1 MTLTQRDADDE
12 THAPLANAKYQLFKV
27 DGTQIFLTEENGMYA
42 YSESGTK
49 DSFMTGSNGTVTIS
63 NLPWG
68 SYYAQETEA
77 AAGYELNTKQLSF
90 EVGKAQY
97 HADSDT
103 VQYHT
108 GGKDT
113 ELPASIC
120 LTKTDAEDGKVLKDG
135 IL

>member
-1 MTLTQRDADDE
+1 
-12 THAPLANAKYQLFKV
+12 
-27 DGTQIFLTEENGMYA
+27 
-42 YSESGTK
+42 
-49 DSFMTGSNGTVTIS
+49 MTGSDGTVTIS

-68 SYYAQETEA
+68 SYYVQETEA

-103 VQYHT
+103 VST
-108 GGKDT
+108 TLEAKDA

-120 LTKTDAEDGKVLKDG
+120 LTKTDAVNGDLLKNAYYDVYKKKADGTYEKIYEFLKTNAAGELTVEDLKVPASHSRDFSRE
-135 IL
+135 

>member
-1 MTLTQRDADDE
+1 
-12 THAPLANAKYQLFKV
+12 
-27 DGTQIFLTEENGMYA
+27 
-42 YSESGTK
+42 
-49 DSFMTGSNGTVTIS
+49 MTGSNGTVTIS

-103 VQYHT
+103 VST
-108 GGKDT
+108 TLEAKDT
-113 ELPASIC
+113 ELP
-120 LTKTDAEDGKVLKDG
+120 G
-135 IL
+135 IHLPDKNGCRGRKGIKGCIL